1 MNQRQ
6 GEIAVMRALGAS
18 RAKVMMIILCEAVLL
33 AVVGGIIGWVG
44 GHALNAVLGPF
55 IESRTGVEIGFFDF
69 VPVEVLV
76 IPVLIVLAVI
86 VGIYPARAA
95 YKTDVAKSLGK

>member
-1 MNQRQ
+1 MIGVRDLDA
-6 GEIAVMRALGAS
+6 GFLLIFGGLVAAL
-18 RAKVMMIILCEAVLL
+18 AKQF
-33 AVVGGIIGWVG
+33 VVIRV
-44 GHALNAVLGPF
+44 
-55 IESRTGVEIGFFDF
+55 FDF
-69 VPVEVLV
+69 VPAEFLV